1 MKIQKHTTPNLFLHV
16 LQKFLLLPIL
26 CALLFASG
34 CKREL
39 DLTEYVSEYRN
50 NLLLYSCD
58 DFSVRMQNVVK
69 EYPYVADGYKSELT
83 KRVELTVTAP
93 EGTEHCKIRFYA
105 DGVEHAGD
113 GSYDSVK
120 RHFYYSCTAN
130 VENAHTIP
138 LAVSFDGNE
147 REITL
152 TSVKTE
158 DLLPLSEILRQAF
171 ESEKELLKKL
181 TPKKEF
187 EGELYVRLLYE
198 DAPFFYVGIVDRNG
212 KVTALLLNGKTGKV
226 LAKRTV

>member
-1 MKIQKHTTPNLFLHV
+1 MNIQRPFLSKTFLQIFRIFLLFTLVCSLLFL
-16 LQKFLLLPIL
+16 
-26 CALLFASG
+26 SG

-50 NLLLYSCD
+50 NLFLYKCE

-69 EYPYVADGYKSELT
+69 EYPYVADGYKGEPT
-83 KRVELTVTAP
+83 QRVELTITAP
-93 EGTEHCKIRFYA
+93 QNAESCKIRFYA
-105 DGVEHAGD
+105 NGAEHTGD
-113 GSYDSVK
+113 ASYDSVK

-130 VENAHTIP
+130 VENVRSIP
-138 LAVSFDGNE
+138 LSVNFDGSD

-152 TSVKTE
+152 TSVKTD
-158 DLLPLSEILRQAF
+158 DLLPLKEVLRHAF

-181 TPKKEF
+181 APNKEF

-212 KVTALLLNGKTGKV
+212 NVTALLLDGKTGKV
-226 LAKRTV
+226 LAKRSV